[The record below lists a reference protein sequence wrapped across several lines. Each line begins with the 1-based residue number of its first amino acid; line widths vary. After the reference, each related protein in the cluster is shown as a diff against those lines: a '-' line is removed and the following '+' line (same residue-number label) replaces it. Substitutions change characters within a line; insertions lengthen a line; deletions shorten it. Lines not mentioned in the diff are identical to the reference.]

1 MQQGDKKE
9 KSMSHVLVDASED
22 EIAVDEEWEDM
33 GSLQFEKSQA
43 YIECAKGSPLD
54 IVINASIPEDRQGS
68 DHPDHSD
75 YQPLDPESKEDEGNF
90 CEHHQTTQASAEV
103 PFSSSSAR
111 K

>member
-9 KSMSHVLVDASED
+9 KSMSHVLIDASED
-22 EIAVDEEWEDM
+22 EIAVDEEWEDT
-33 GSLQFEKSQA
+33 GA
-43 YIECAKGSPLD
+43 YIERAKGSPLD

-75 YQPLDPESKEDEGNF
+75 YQPSDPESKEDEGNF

-103 PFSSSSAR
+103 LFSSSSAR